1 MVDTKET
8 ARSLVV
14 ANLAADPGLMAGLG
28 VLALGL
34 GIFLLF
40 RSGRALRRRG
50 VHTEAFWAT
59 LREHA
64 RYRRRALPSAGG
76 VLLALLLLGAGAYL
90 SYKALL
96 SFYAGRFAKP

>member
-8 ARSLVV
+8 AGSLVV
-14 ANLAADPGLMAGLG
+14 ENLAADAGLLAALAILA
-28 VLALGL
+28 LALGIL
-34 GIFLLF
+34 LLF

-50 VHTEAFWAT
+50 AHTEAFWAT
-59 LREHA
+59 FREHA

-76 VLLALLLLGAGAYL
+76 LLLALLLLGAGAYL
-90 SYKALL
+90 SYQALL

>member
-8 ARSLVV
+8 AGSLVGG
-14 ANLAADPGLMAGLG
+14 NLAADPGLQAWLA

-34 GIFLLF
+34 GIFLLL

-50 VHTEAFWAT
+50 AHTEAFWAT
-59 LREHA
+59 FREHA
-64 RYRRRALPSAGG
+64 RYRWRALPSAGG
-76 VLLALLLLGAGAYL
+76 VALALLLLGAGAYL
-90 SYKALL
+90 SYQALL

>member
-8 ARSLVV
+8 AKSLVV
-14 ANLAADPGLMAGLG
+14 GNLAADSGPLAGLA

-59 LREHA
+59 FREHA
-64 RYRRRALPSAGG
+64 RYRRRAFPSAAG
-76 VLLALLLLGAGAYL
+76 VLLALLLLGAGAFLGYQ
-90 SYKALL
+90 ALL
-96 SFYAGRFAKP
+96 SFYAGRFGKP